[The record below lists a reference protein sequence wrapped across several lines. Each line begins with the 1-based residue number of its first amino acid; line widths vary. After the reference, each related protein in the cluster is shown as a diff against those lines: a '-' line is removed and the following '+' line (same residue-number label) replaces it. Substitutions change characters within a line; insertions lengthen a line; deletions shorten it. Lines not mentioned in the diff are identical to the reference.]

1 MMNRRFAWFAFSGVL
16 LLCCATQPT
25 IAGTFYR
32 LTLSNCSIIS
42 TGSNNEWKVSFTI
55 QRTMG
60 SSGASIGNNSVNNF
74 TISVPT
80 AAANGTISRTGN
92 RFVVPPPASS
102 FNFPAGLAITSNS
115 QTASLITVGSSNA
128 SNPLVILSGGTMT
141 FIISP
146 TEANNAYPAAFITTN
161 SQADNGSNASSGYYW
176 FIPTVTTSACT
187 PSAGNTPPAVV
198 PPITELNPV
207 DPEFTMNSAEWM
219 LQTTDLVDL
228 PDVTSAST
236 GYPVTI
242 NNINNNNLCVRYVT
256 AGVTNKQYAL
266 AVTNSA
272 SSPGGR
278 NLFALS
284 GPDNS
289 QLFYNFQL
297 ASNDGNAVNNFNFP
311 ATGTPN
317 YITLGQTNNYSSDHS
332 EMCWTPKINLFKIS
346 STREGLHS
354 DTLNF
359 IVTPKA

>member
-1 MMNRRFAWFAFSGVL
+1 MNRRFPWCIFSAVL
-16 LLCCATQPT
+16 LLCCGTQHA

-32 LTLSNCSIIS
+32 LTLSNCSITS
-42 TGSNNEWKVSFTI
+42 TGSNNEWQVSFTV
-55 QRTMG
+55 QPTL
-60 SSGASIGNNSVNNF
+60 GASGTTVGNNSINNF

-80 AAANGTISRTGN
+80 AANGTINRTGN

-102 FNFPAGLAITSNS
+102 FNFPAGLAMTSNS
-115 QTASLITVGSSNA
+115 PNSSYITVGSSNA
-128 SNPLVILSGGTMT
+128 SKPLVITSGGTVT
-141 FIISP
+141 FIVSP
-146 TEANNAYPAAFITTN
+146 TEANNAYPAAFISTTSLSDTGGN
-161 SQADNGSNASSGYYW
+161 VSGSYYW
-176 FIPTVTTSACT
+176 FIPTLTTSACLQT
-187 PSAGNTPPAVV
+187 GGNTPPAVV
-198 PPITELNPV
+198 PPISELNPV
-207 DPEFTMNSAEWM
+207 DPEFTMNSAEWI

-228 PDVTSAST
+228 PDVTSAGT

-272 SSPGGR
+272 SSQGGR
-278 NLFALS
+278 NLFTLP
-284 GPDNS
+284 GPDSS
-289 QLFYNFQL
+289 QLFYNLQL
-297 ASNDGNAVNNFNFP
+297 ASNDGNTANNFNFP
-311 ATGTPN
+311 AIGTPN
-317 YITLGQTNNYSSDHS
+317 YITLGQANNYSSDHS

>member
-1 MMNRRFAWFAFSGVL
+1 MMNRRFPWFAFSGVL
-16 LLCCATQPT
+16 LLYCAIQPAF
-25 IAGTFYR
+25 AGTFFR
-32 LTLSNCSIIS
+32 LNLSNCSIAS

-55 QRTMG
+55 QPAMG

-80 AAANGTISRTGN
+80 AANGTISRTGN

-115 QTASLITVGSSNA
+115 PSSSNITVGSSNA
-128 SNPLVILSGGTMT
+128 STPLVISSGGTVT

-146 TEANNAYPAAFITTN
+146 TEANNAYPAAYIATN
-161 SQADNGSNASSGYYW
+161 SQADNGSNASYGYYW
-176 FIPTVTTSACT
+176 FIPTITTSACT

-198 PPITELNPV
+198 PPISELNPI

-219 LQTTDLVDL
+219 LQTTDLIDF

-236 GYPVTI
+236 GYPVMI

-272 SSPGGR
+272 SSQGGR
-278 NLFALS
+278 NLFTLP
-284 GPDNS
+284 GPDSS
-289 QLFYNFQL
+289 QLFYNLQL
-297 ASNDGNAVNNFNFP
+297 ASNDGNTANNFNFP

-317 YITLGQTNNYSSDHS
+317 YITLGQTNNYSTDRS
-332 EMCWTPKINLFKIS
+332 EMCWTPKINLFKNA
-346 STREGLHS
+346 STKEGLHS

-359 IVTPKA
+359 IVIPKA

>member
-1 MMNRRFAWFAFSGVL
+1 MNRRFPGFAFSGIF

-32 LTLSNCSIIS
+32 LTPSNCSITS

-55 QRTMG
+55 QPTL
-60 SSGASIGNNSVNNF
+60 GASGVSIRNNSMNYF

-80 AAANGTISRTGN
+80 AANGTISRAGN
-92 RFVVPPPASS
+92 RFVVPPPVSS

-115 QTASLITVGSSNA
+115 QNSSLITVGSSNA

-141 FIISP
+141 FVISP
-146 TEANNAYPAAFITTN
+146 TVANNAYPAALISIT
-161 SQADNGSNASSGYYW
+161 SLEDGGGNASYGYYW
-176 FIPTVTTSACT
+176 FIPTITTSACLQT
-187 PSAGNTPPAVV
+187 GSNTPPVVV
-198 PPITELNPV
+198 PPISELNPV

-278 NLFALS
+278 NLFTLS
-284 GPDNS
+284 GPDSS
-289 QLFYNFQL
+289 QLFYNLQL

-311 ATGTPN
+311 TAGTQN

-332 EMCWTPKINLFKIS
+332 EMCWAPKINLFKNS
-346 STREGLHS
+346 STQQGLHS
-354 DTLNF
+354 NTLNF
-359 IVTPKA
+359 VITPKA

>member
-1 MMNRRFAWFAFSGVL
+1 MMNRRFPGFAFSGIL

-32 LTLSNCSIIS
+32 LTPSNCSITS

-55 QRTMG
+55 QSTMG
-60 SSGASIGNNSVNNF
+60 ASGASIGNNSVNNF

-80 AAANGTISRTGN
+80 AANGTISRTGN
-92 RFVVPPPASS
+92 RFVVPPPASN
-102 FNFPAGLAITSNS
+102 FNLSAGLAITSNS
-115 QTASLITVGSSNA
+115 PNASSITIGSSNA
-128 SNPLVILSGGTMT
+128 STPAIITSGGTVT
-141 FIISP
+141 FIVSP
-146 TEANNAYPAAFITTN
+146 TEANNAYPAALISTT
-161 SQADNGSNASSGYYW
+161 SLSDNGSNVSGGYYW
-176 FIPTVTTSACT
+176 FIPTITTSACT

-198 PPITELNPV
+198 PPISELNPI

-284 GPDNS
+284 GPDSS
-289 QLFYNFQL
+289 QLFYNLQL

-311 ATGTPN
+311 TAGTQN

-332 EMCWTPKINLFKIS
+332 EMCWTPKINLFKNS
-346 STREGLHS
+346 STQQGLHS

-359 IVTPKA
+359 VITPKA